1 MKRLFVAIS
10 FNLLVFGLSAQKIE
24 VNGKLDFLKD
34 QKEIKV
40 SYDYSNM
47 SVGKFDKEE
56 DYITQKSA
64 DYEKKEPGSGEKWK
78 SMWVSDRANRFE
90 PKFETLF
97 NENSKIPC
105 KQSSDEARYEMMI
118 HTIFTEPGFN
128 IGITRKPA
136 FLNVEIKFVNLAS
149 GKEEAVMM
157 VKNCPG
163 RDAIGFDFDTGY
175 RIEEGYAKLGK
186 SVGTY
191 IAKQLK

>member
-1 MKRLFVAIS
+1 MRKLFVITL
-10 FNLLVFGLSAQKIE
+10 FNLIVFGLAAQKIE

-47 SVGKFDKEE
+47 AIGKFDKEE
-56 DYITQKSA
+56 DYIAQKTA

-78 SMWVSDRANRFE
+78 TAWVADRSARFE

-97 NENSKIPC
+97 NENSKFPC
-105 KQSSDEARYEMMI
+105 SQSPTEAKYEMKI

-136 FLNVEIKFVNLAS
+136 MLNVEIKFVDLAS
-149 GKEEAVMM
+149 GREEAVMM

-163 RDAIGFDFDTGY
+163 RDAVGFDFDTGY

-186 SVGTY
+186 SVGSY
-191 IAKQLK
+191 LAKNLK